1 MVTFAALRCFFT
13 HLTRWKGAI
22 AGLNRHKAG
31 VKAKTCANPLGQ
43 RMTLRGESLAAVA
56 LCGYLAV
63 SAPAFAEPAD
73 PQTTKYNVDI
83 SGADLMTALPALS
96 RQTGVVVL
104 YPYALAQVRS
114 NPVKGSYTVPE
125 VLQLML
131 QGTGFSGEVS
141 ARGAVSISRQKRR
154 CDTEGEDAMLRDS
167 KSTVS
172 VIALLASLFS
182 VPVCVQQASAQPAG
196 TQETT
201 ESVTVTGSRVI
212 SDIANSPTPITA
224 VNTEQL
230 LATTPSTIADG
241 LNKLPIFQNSN

>member
-1 MVTFAALRCFFT
+1 M
-13 HLTRWKGAI
+13 GGI
-22 AGLNRHKAG
+22 ACLNRHKAG

-43 RMTLRGESLAAVA
+43 RMMLRGESLAAVVVCA
-56 LCGYLAV
+56 CLAV
-63 SAPAFAEPAD
+63 SKPAFAEPTYA
-73 PQTTKYNVDI
+73 QATKYNLDI
-83 SGADLMTALPALS
+83 SGADLTTALPALS

-182 VPVCVQQASAQPAG
+182 APVCAQQASAQG
-196 TQETT
+196 T
-201 ESVTVTGSRVI
+201 
-212 SDIANSPTPITA
+212 
-224 VNTEQL
+224 
-230 LATTPSTIADG
+230 
-241 LNKLPIFQNSN
+241 